1 MYPIPSLQGSKPLNK
16 RSSRR
21 QSNFRRAANHS
32 MLEKII
38 RDFMTI
44 WTTIDPISNLA
55 LFAGL
60 TAAMHRSERRRIAW
74 RASLYAAIVLVVAV
88 VIGQI
93 VLDAMGIRLRSL
105 QVAGGLILFVFGLQM
120 VFGWIEQTGASV
132 EKGRDL
138 AVFPLAVP
146 AIAGPGA
153 ITAVILLTDNDV
165 YSVHEQAETA
175 VVLVIVLALNYLL
188 LLLSDV
194 ILRIIGRPGAAILT
208 RVMGIILTALSVQ
221 FVLTG
226 LSIGSW
232 ATPHR

>member
-1 MYPIPSLQGSKPLNK
+1 
-16 RSSRR
+16 
-21 QSNFRRAANHS
+21 

-44 WTTIDPISNLA
+44 WTTVDPISNLA

-60 TAAMHRSERRRIAW
+60 TATMHRKERRRLAW

-88 VIGQI
+88 VIGQL

-105 QVAGGLILFVFGLQM
+105 QIAGGLILFVFGLQM
-120 VFGWIEQTGASV
+120 VFGWIEQPGASV
-132 EKGRDL
+132 EQGRDL

-146 AIAGPGA
+146 AIAGAGS

-165 YSVHEQAETA
+165 YSVYERAETA
-175 VVLVIVLALNYLL
+175 EVRLVVQVLNYVLH
-188 LLLSDV
+188 LLSDV
-194 ILRIIGRPGAAILT
+194 ILRIIGRQGAALLT
-208 RVMGIILTALSVQ
+208 RVMGIILTALAVE
-221 FVLTG
+221 FVLAG

-232 ATPHR
+232 AKPLH

>member
-1 MYPIPSLQGSKPLNK
+1 
-16 RSSRR
+16 
-21 QSNFRRAANHS
+21 

-60 TAAMHRSERRRIAW
+60 TAAMHRAERRRIAW
-74 RASLYAAIVLVVAV
+74 RASLYAAIVLAVAV

-93 VLDAMGIRLRSL
+93 VLDAMGIRL
-105 QVAGGLILFVFGLQM
+105 ILCVFGLQM

-132 EKGRDL
+132 DKGRDL

-165 YSVHEQAETA
+165 YSVHERAETA
-175 VVLVIVLALNYLL
+175 VVLLVVLALNYVL

-194 ILRIIGRPGAAILT
+194 ILRIIGRQGAAILT
-208 RVMGIILTALSVQ
+208 RVMGIILTALSVE
-221 FVLTG
+221 FVLAG
-226 LSIGSW
+226 LQIGSW

>member
-1 MYPIPSLQGSKPLNK
+1 
-16 RSSRR
+16 
-21 QSNFRRAANHS
+21 
-32 MLEKII
+32 
-38 RDFMTI
+38 MTI
-44 WTTIDPISNLA
+44 WTTVDPITNLA
-55 LFAGL
+55 LFASL
-60 TAAMHRSERRRIAW
+60 TAGMHRSERRRIAW
-74 RASLYAAIVLVVAV
+74 RASLYAAIILVVAV

-120 VFGWIEQTGASV
+120 VFGWMNQPSASV

-153 ITAVILLTDNDV
+153 IMAIILLTDNDV
-165 YSVHEQAETA
+165 YSVSERAETA
-175 VVLVIVLALNYLL
+175 VVLLVVLVLNYIL

-194 ILRIIGRPGAAILT
+194 ILRIIGRQGAAVLT
-208 RVMGIILTALSVQ
+208 RVMGIVLSTLAVE
-221 FVLTG
+221 FILTG

-232 ATPHR
+232 AKPLH

>member
-1 MYPIPSLQGSKPLNK
+1 
-16 RSSRR
+16 
-21 QSNFRRAANHS
+21 

-44 WTTIDPISNLA
+44 WTTVDPISNLA

-60 TAAMHRSERRRIAW
+60 TAAMHRKERRRIAL
-74 RASLYAAIVLVVAV
+74 RASIYAAIILVVAG

-105 QVAGGLILFVFGLQM
+105 QIAGGLILFVFGLQM
-120 VFGWIEQTGASV
+120 VFGWLDQPGASA

-146 AIAGPGA
+146 AIAGAGA
-153 ITAVILLTDNDV
+153 ITAVILLNDTDV
-165 YSVHEQAETA
+165 YSVNERAETA
-175 VVLVIVLALNYLL
+175 VVLLVVLVLNYVLF
-188 LLLSDV
+188 LLSDV
-194 ILRIIGRPGAAILT
+194 ILRFIGRQGAAILT
-208 RVMGIILTALSVQ
+208 RVMGIILTALAIE

-226 LSIGSW
+226 LSIGTW
-232 ATPHR
+232 ATPHH

>member
-1 MYPIPSLQGSKPLNK
+1 
-16 RSSRR
+16 
-21 QSNFRRAANHS
+21 

-44 WTTIDPISNLA
+44 WTTVDPITNLA
-55 LFAGL
+55 LFASL

-74 RASLYAAIVLVVAV
+74 RASLYAAIILVVAV

-93 VLDAMGIRLRSL
+93 LLDAMGIRLRSL
-105 QVAGGLILFVFGLQM
+105 QVAGGCILFVFGLQM
-120 VFGWIEQTGASV
+120 VFGWIDQTGASI

-153 ITAVILLTDNDV
+153 ITAIILLTDNDV
-165 YSVHEQAETA
+165 FSVHERAETA
-175 VVLVIVLALNYLL
+175 VVLVVVLALNYVL
-188 LLLSDV
+188 LLLSDA
-194 ILRIIGRPGAAILT
+194 ILRIIGQQGAAILT
-208 RVMGIILTALSVQ
+208 RVMGIILTALSVE

-226 LSIGSW
+226 LSIGNW
-232 ATPHR
+232 ATPYR

>member
-1 MYPIPSLQGSKPLNK
+1 
-16 RSSRR
+16 
-21 QSNFRRAANHS
+21 

-55 LFAGL
+55 LFALL
-60 TAAMHRSERRRIAW
+60 TAAMHRAERRRIAW
-74 RASLYAAIVLVVAV
+74 RASLYAAVVLVVAV

-105 QVAGGLILFVFGLQM
+105 QVAGGLILCVFGLQM

-132 EKGRDL
+132 DKGRDL

-153 ITAVILLTDNDV
+153 ITAVI
-165 YSVHEQAETA
+165 
-175 VVLVIVLALNYLL
+175 
-188 LLLSDV
+188 
-194 ILRIIGRPGAAILT
+194 IGQQGAAILT
-208 RVMGIILTALSVQ
+208 RVMGIILTALSVE
-221 FVLTG
+221 FVLAG
-226 LSIGSW
+226 LQIGSW

>member
-1 MYPIPSLQGSKPLNK
+1 
-16 RSSRR
+16 
-21 QSNFRRAANHS
+21 

-44 WTTIDPISNLA
+44 WTTVDPITNLA

-74 RASLYAAIVLVVAV
+74 RASLYAAIILVVAV

-93 VLDAMGIRLRSL
+93 LLDAMGIRLRSL
-105 QVAGGLILFVFGLQM
+105 QVAGGCILFVFGLQM
-120 VFGWIEQTGASV
+120 VFGWIDQSGASV

-138 AVFPLAVP
+138 AVFPMAVP

-153 ITAVILLTDNDV
+153 ITAIILLTDNDV
-165 YSVHEQAETA
+165 YSVTERAETG
-175 VVLVIVLALNYLL
+175 VVLLIVLALNYIL
-188 LLLSDV
+188 LLLSDA
-194 ILRIIGRPGAAILT
+194 ILRVIGQQGAAVLT
-208 RVMGIILTALSVQ
+208 RVMGIILTALSVE

-226 LSIGSW
+226 LSIGNW
-232 ATPHR
+232 AKPLH

>member
-1 MYPIPSLQGSKPLNK
+1 
-16 RSSRR
+16 
-21 QSNFRRAANHS
+21 

-44 WTTIDPISNLA
+44 WTTVDPISNLA

-60 TAAMHRSERRRIAW
+60 TATMHRKERRRLAG

-88 VIGQI
+88 VIGQL

-105 QVAGGLILFVFGLQM
+105 QIAGGLILFVFGLQM
-120 VFGWIEQTGASV
+120 VFGWIEQPGASV

-138 AVFPLAVP
+138 AVYPLAVP
-146 AIAGPGA
+146 AIAGAGS

-165 YSVHEQAETA
+165 YSVYERAETA
-175 VVLVIVLALNYLL
+175 VVLLVVLVSNYVL

-194 ILRIIGRPGAAILT
+194 ILRIIGRQGAALLT
-208 RVMGIILTALSVQ
+208 RVMGIILTALAVE
-221 FVLTG
+221 FVLAG

-232 ATPHR
+232 AKPLH

>member
-1 MYPIPSLQGSKPLNK
+1 
-16 RSSRR
+16 
-21 QSNFRRAANHS
+21 

-44 WTTIDPISNLA
+44 WTTVDPISNLA

-60 TAAMHRSERRRIAW
+60 TAAMHRKERRRIAL
-74 RASLYAAIVLVVAV
+74 RASLYAAVILVVAGI
-88 VIGQI
+88 IGQI

-105 QVAGGLILFVFGLQM
+105 QIAGGLILFVFGLQM
-120 VFGWIEQTGASV
+120 VFGWLDQPGVSV

-146 AIAGPGA
+146 AIAGAGA
-153 ITAVILLTDNDV
+153 ITAVILLNDNDV
-165 YSVHEQAETA
+165 YSISERAETA
-175 VVLVIVLALNYLL
+175 VVLLVVLVLNYVL

-194 ILRIIGRPGAAILT
+194 ILRFIGRQGAAILT
-208 RVMGIILTALSVQ
+208 RVMGIILTALAVE

-226 LSIGSW
+226 LSIGTW
-232 ATPHR
+232 AAPHH

>member
-1 MYPIPSLQGSKPLNK
+1 
-16 RSSRR
+16 
-21 QSNFRRAANHS
+21 

-44 WTTIDPISNLA
+44 WTTINPIGNLA

-60 TAAMHRSERRRIAW
+60 TAAMHRSERHRIAW
-74 RASLYAAIVLVVAV
+74 RASVYAAIILVVAV

-120 VFGWIEQTGASV
+120 LFGWMDQPGASV

-165 YSVHEQAETA
+165 YSVQERAETG
-175 VVLVIVLALNYLL
+175 VVLLIVLALNYVL

-194 ILRIIGRPGAAILT
+194 ILRIIGRQGAAILT
-208 RVMGIILTALSVQ
+208 RVMGIILTALSVE

-226 LSIGSW
+226 LSIGNW
-232 ATPHR
+232 ATPHH

>member
-1 MYPIPSLQGSKPLNK
+1 
-16 RSSRR
+16 
-21 QSNFRRAANHS
+21 

-44 WTTIDPISNLA
+44 WTTVDPITNLA
-55 LFAGL
+55 LFASL

-74 RASLYAAIVLVVAV
+74 RASVYAAVILVVAV

-93 VLDAMGIRLRSL
+93 LLDAMGIRLRSL
-105 QVAGGLILFVFGLQM
+105 QVAGGCILFVFGLQM
-120 VFGWIEQTGASV
+120 VFGWIDQSGASV

-153 ITAVILLTDNDV
+153 ITAIILLTDNDV
-165 YSVHEQAETA
+165 YSVTERAETG
-175 VVLVIVLALNYLL
+175 VVLLVVLALNYIL
-188 LLLSDV
+188 LLLSDA
-194 ILRIIGRPGAAILT
+194 ILRIIGQQGAAVLT
-208 RVMGIILTALSVQ
+208 RVMGIILTALSVE

-226 LSIGSW
+226 LSIGNW
-232 ATPHR
+232 ATPYR